1 MEWRYD
7 DNTVSF
13 CWIPCTSASHSYL
26 LMSIFII
33 EADLIHFNCFTTHGP
48 GCTLSI
54 KTWAPAHP
62 HQKVKRQDSRESGA
76 TAKLLTV
83 LFKRQ
88 LIQREAQN
96 TLHNTLHEFDYLRL
110 GACTQWVHAPRRS
123 VHSVGDRVFKQSN
136 YRSVQVRWA
145 FFFLLHFFLPYSI
158 LIVQDL
164 EFSGD

>member
-1 MEWRYD
+1 M
-7 DNTVSF
+7 SA
-13 CWIPCTSASHSYL
+13 CT
-26 LMSIFII
+26 
-33 EADLIHFNCFTTHGP
+33 P
-48 GCTLSI
+48 
-54 KTWAPAHP
+54 P
-62 HQKVKRQDSRESGA
+62 QKVKRQDSRESGA

-96 TLHNTLHEFDYLRL
+96 TLHEFDYLRL
-110 GACTQWVHAPRRS
+110 GACTQWVIVSAS
-123 VHSVGDRVFKQSN
+123 NQTTGQFK
-136 YRSVQVRWA
+136 YDEL